1 MNNNK
6 TATCEKKISRPIC
19 YQNNSRFFPFKKFRL
34 TCDPAAELLMNVLLG
49 CAIQNVE
56 TCLQY
61 KQTNKQILLQLLVLQ
76 RLSLIH
82 I

>member
-1 MNNNK
+1 MR
-6 TATCEKKISRPIC
+6 KKRLVGLFVIKITVD
-19 YQNNSRFFPFKKFRL
+19 FFRLKKFRL

-76 RLSLIH
+76 RYV
-82 I
+82 